1 MAAGLHRIRVRGANE
16 AGRSRIPFFVGVFN
30 PIAHRL
36 LGGGLPLGPNGLL
49 TVAGRRSGLPRTT
62 PVAVVEVGGRRWVTG
77 TFGEVQWVRNLRAA
91 GQGRISLHGLE
102 EAVIAV
108 ELSPAAAAE
117 FFRGVLAPYI
127 RRIPLGTWLIRHVL
141 EAADILDD
149 PAAAA
154 RAHPVFELVRAD
166 FAVSPQHA
174 SAAS

>member
-1 MAAGLHRIRVRGANE
+1 MAAELQRIRVKGSNAEGA
-16 AGRSRIPFFVGVFN
+16 SRIPFFVGVFN

-36 LGGGLPLGPNGLL
+36 LATGLPLGPNGLL

-62 PVAVVEVGGRRWVTG
+62 PVAIIEVGGRRWVSG

-91 GQGRISLHGLE
+91 GQARISLHGRE
-102 EAVIAV
+102 EAVVAV

-127 RRIPLGTWLIRHVL
+127 RRVPLGTWLIRRVL
-141 EAADILDD
+141 GVGDILDD

-166 FAVSPQHA
+166 SP
-174 SAAS
+174 AAA